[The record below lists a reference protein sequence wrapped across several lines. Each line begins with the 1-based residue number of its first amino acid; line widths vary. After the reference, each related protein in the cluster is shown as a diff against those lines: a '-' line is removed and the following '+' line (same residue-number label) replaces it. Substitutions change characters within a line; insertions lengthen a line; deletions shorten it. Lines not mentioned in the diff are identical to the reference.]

1 MQITL
6 KTTLKNPKIEMTV
19 AETNGNPGPGFG
31 HAPTCRWVKD
41 NGCGRVKSS
50 TLH

>member
-6 KTTLKNPKIEMTV
+6 KTTLKNQIEMTV
-19 AETNGNPGPGFG
+19 AETNGNPGLGFG
-31 HAPTCRWVKD
+31 HAPKCRWVKGH
-41 NGCGRVKSS
+41 GCGRVKSS